1 MCSHGLK
8 FVAIAL
14 MASSVAVAQQPQ
26 ADATRKVEGGGIH
39 LQGWAGVADSTG
51 DSRGTTINDGK
62 FVKMGDGFHITTGPA
77 AAYYNAAN
85 KASGNFAVKAKFSEA
100 KYMGIN
106 NHPHPYGVFIGGN
119 DLGTANQTYL
129 YCAAYGDGRFIVRG
143 FAPGTQRGTFRLN
156 GGGEANAAVNK
167 AAGKDQ
173 PVSQEIVL
181 QVVGDDVQCAIN
193 GTVVA
198 SYKKADVVGAG
209 KLKSLDGI
217 YGIRVGHN
225 ADIHVSEF
233 GLTQT
238 VTK

>member
-1 MCSHGLK
+1 MRSKGSII
-8 FVAIAL
+8 VAAL
-14 MASSVAVAQQPQ
+14 TLVSSVSAAQ
-26 ADATRKVEGGGIH
+26 DATRKVEGGGIH
-39 LQGWAGVADSTG
+39 VQGWAGVADSTG

-62 FVKMGDGFHITTGPA
+62 FIKMGDGFHITTGPA
-77 AAYYNAAN
+77 AAYFNTAN
-85 KASGNFAVKAKFSEA
+85 KASGNYAVKAKFGEA

-119 DLGTANQTYL
+119 DLGTAAQSYL

-143 FAPGTQRGTFRLN
+143 FAPGTPRGTFQMN
-156 GGGEANAAVNK
+156 GRGEANAAVNK

-198 SYKKADVVGAG
+198 SYKKADVLGAG
-209 KLKSLDGI
+209 KLKSLDGV

-225 ADIHVSEF
+225 ADVHVSEF
-233 GLTQT
+233 GVTQV